1 MGQIVPKSVR
11 EGRTEEDM
19 TRKTALL
26 AGGAVVAG
34 WVALTAMALAQG
46 ASPDATHKPGERH
59 GFGHGGILTQFDL
72 NKDGTVTK
80 AEFDKALAERF
91 SKATNG
97 ATTMTEAQ
105 FAAIGKD
112 RMRRFD
118 DAMFKRVDWNGDGHI
133 DLAEFTT
140 AQHALFMRADRDG
153 SGVINCAPREHA
165 ANKDG
170 EAGKD
175 GKTRQGHF
183 MRHRGGMMG
192 AKMLCQ
198 TAGVKDGKLTR
209 AAFDQAIKVQ
219 FNAKASNGVLSRDA
233 FASMVSDR
241 MAQGK
246 AKRFASLDTN
256 HDGKLSLAEFSAPQ
270 QKMFDRLDRN
280 KDGQITKDE
289 FGRGHRGHWGHHGE
303 KPGMEKNPG

>member
-1 MGQIVPKSVR
+1 MLKSVG

-97 ATTMTEAQ
+97 ATSMTEAQ

-112 RMRRFD
+112 RMQRFD
-118 DAMFKRVDWNGDGHI
+118 DAMFKRIDWNGDGHI
-133 DLAEFTT
+133 DLTEFTT
-140 AQHALFMRADRDG
+140 AQHALFLRADRDG
-153 SGVINCAPREHA
+153 SGVINCAPRERAMH
-165 ANKDG
+165 KDG
-170 EAGKD
+170 EAGKSAEKAD
-175 GKTRQGHF
+175 AGKMRHGHF

-192 AKMLCQ
+192 ARMLCQ

-209 AAFDQAIKVQ
+209 VAFDQAIKVQ
-219 FNAKASNGVLSRDA
+219 FNAKASNGVLSPDA

-246 AKRFASLDTN
+246 AKAFARLDTN
-256 HDGKLSLAEFSAPQ
+256 HDGKLTLAEFSAPQ
-270 QKMFDRLDRN
+270 QKMFERLDRN

-289 FGRGHRGHWGHHGE
+289 LSRGHWRGHDQ